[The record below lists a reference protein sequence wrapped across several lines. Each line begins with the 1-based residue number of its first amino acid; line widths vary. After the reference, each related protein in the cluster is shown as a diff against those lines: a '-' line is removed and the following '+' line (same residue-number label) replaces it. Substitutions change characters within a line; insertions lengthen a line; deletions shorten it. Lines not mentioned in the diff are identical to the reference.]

1 MDDDHIYIYNIQ
13 VLLMLIVVENSCYC
27 NCCFVQSWLTTVE
40 NCKQWRIMAHTT
52 CAITFHQ
59 TVKPT
64 FPKLLVRQQS
74 NLELLPKAQLATFAC
89 KKIWDYKFRVAEN
102 GFVQKICHPQTK
114 HHVVFAVDF
123 LGFYRSQN
131 TTTSKLVPCH
141 RDIPNC
147 PLSTGVLHHG
157 NRPQMQTERLTTWWW
172 PTNTW
177 FQSWHQSQVLQHT
190 LLEGWRYDCLGVA
203 VVINLK
209 DGNVVFSYVGFL

>member
-1 MDDDHIYIYNIQ
+1 MI
-13 VLLMLIVVENSCYC
+13 NSQLKIA
-27 NCCFVQSWLTTVE
+27 NNDWSWLTQRVPSHFIKLS
-40 NCKQWRIMAHTT
+40 NQLFQSCWCDNNQILT
-52 CAITFHQ
+52 CCPRLNWQHSH
-59 TVKPT
+59 VY
-64 FPKLLVRQQS
+64 
-74 NLELLPKAQLATFAC
+74 
-89 KKIWDYKFRVAEN
+89 KKIWDFKFRVAEN
-102 GFVQKICHPQTK
+102 GLVQKICHPQTK

-131 TTTSKLVPCH
+131 TTTSKLVPSH

-190 LLEGWRYDCLGVA
+190 LLGGWRYDCLGVA

-209 DGNVVFSYVGFL
+209 DGNVVFSYVEFL